1 MFRVFNLIMA
11 LTNGCNLICPGP
23 IVMKE
28 KSEASSSKERWLFLT
43 RSVFDTMIVHKRAHR
58 LSLNGMWDKEK
69 KGTHSEV
76 SGNFHD
82 FFPITGVMATRK
94 FVRTGRHA
102 LMRMRTI

>member
-1 MFRVFNLIMA
+1 
-11 LTNGCNLICPGP
+11 
-23 IVMKE
+23 
-28 KSEASSSKERWLFLT
+28 
-43 RSVFDTMIVHKRAHR
+43 
-58 LSLNGMWDKEK
+58 MWDKEK